1 MKKLIWPLLMM
12 IVFVSLETKAQ
23 SNKECKINA
32 PAQKTTLSRGKNPFK
47 VNPEQKKPMPEKVSL
62 TRGSGKC
69 SLLIRN
75 ITKYHINVFI
85 DSAYAGYI
93 SPGKNGAYTAPAKGF
108 SSIHCWTSAGELK
121 WQDLS
126 GCKDCKTTM
135 ILNNP

>member
-1 MKKLIWPLLMM
+1 MKKLILPLLMLM
-12 IVFVSLETKAQ
+12 VLSAAEIKAQ

-32 PAQKTTLSRGKNPFK
+32 PALKTTLTRGKNPFK
-47 VNPEQKKPMPEKVSL
+47 VNPEQKKQMPEQITL
-62 TRGSGKC
+62 TRGAGKC

-75 ITKYHINVFI
+75 TTRFNINVFI
-85 DSAYAGYI
+85 DSAYVGYI

-108 SSIHCWTSAGELK
+108 NTIHCWTSAGELK